1 MPPFERFSVTY
12 SDRCCFTVHVSPFD
26 STTAVAQQEFIEQ
39 AIREA
44 LEGGWKDCKVEL
56 PPDETHTL
64 ICFGRERDIRV
75 GYFLRDRWY
84 TYGAY
89 TTPFPDVTHWQNLPS
104 APLSE
109 GVR

>member
-44 LEGGWKDCKVEL
+44 LEGRG
-56 PPDETHTL
+56 
-64 ICFGRERDIRV
+64 
-75 GYFLRDRWY
+75 
-84 TYGAY
+84 
-89 TTPFPDVTHWQNLPS
+89 
-104 APLSE
+104 
-109 GVR
+109 